1 VALKRAALLMVLAL
15 VGGACTAMSTIKT
28 ATTVPAGQNQ
38 VIGALE
44 ANGGAPLEL
53 PVKPLLPELAV
64 GLRHGLTDKVEV
76 GGKLT
81 TCPAGRLTTTLGVE
95 GEVKVQLRRVPGA
108 RLEVALG
115 PAAGFRWISA
125 AGASMQVSYLTLPL
139 LLGVDVGRH
148 QIVVAPEA
156 GVQLWTSAGANAVWA
171 PMVGLS
177 LGFVWRIGQRFALV
191 PEAAAY
197 RTDVKIDYSRGSQ
210 MFHLGIGFLY

>member
-1 VALKRAALLMVLAL
+1 MCIRD
-15 VGGACTAMSTIKT
+15 
-28 ATTVPAGQNQ
+28 
-38 VIGALE
+38 
-44 ANGGAPLEL
+44 
-53 PVKPLLPELAV
+53 
-64 GLRHGLTDKVEV
+64 R
-76 GGKLT
+76 
-81 TCPAGRLTTTLGVE
+81 

-171 PMVGLS
+171 PM
-177 LGFVWRIGQRFALV
+177 IGPVSYTHLRAHETPEHLV
-191 PEAAAY
+191 C
-197 RTDVKIDYSRGSQ
+197 R
-210 MFHLGIGFLY
+210 LL